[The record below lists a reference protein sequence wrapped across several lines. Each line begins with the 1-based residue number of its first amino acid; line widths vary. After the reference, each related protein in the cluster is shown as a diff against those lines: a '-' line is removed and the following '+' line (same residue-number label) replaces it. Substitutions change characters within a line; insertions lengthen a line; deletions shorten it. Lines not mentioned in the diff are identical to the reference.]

1 MLNYSLYQ
9 TYSPT
14 FNNEINPYKIFSS
27 GQYAISGIKPHSNDR
42 AIANTMGQSL
52 YATTSTSLSR
62 ITNSNIQVSRLLC
75 STVPRDLCLLIF
87 MSIRTAKYIF
97 IIPRFSLKQSIKQ
110 SSLIKSE
117 QKCFLVLIVILV

>member
-1 MLNYSLYQ
+1 MLNYSLHQ

-75 STVPRDLCLLIF
+75 STVPRDICLLIF

-110 SSLIKSE
+110 SSIKSE